1 MGASEIL
8 IGRTNGKLLIF
19 DLDGTLVDSAGQ
31 ILKALDLACD
41 ESGLEHLPKHFF
53 MRNLG
58 LPIKSIISYLG
69 LSLEV
74 EEKLIQIFRNELR
87 ILIEDSN
94 VLFDGVEEFLRD
106 AKKLGYLMAIA
117 TSKPT
122 YLADLVVTNSPLAS
136 YIDFTQGTDGFA
148 AKPAPDVIL
157 KCLSHFK
164 IDCAIM
170 FGDRVEDMASAQSAG
185 IYSIGIAQS
194 FHTVNELTAG
204 GANFAFKS
212 FLELQSTV
220 EIDIFLRD
228 LVDT

>member
-1 MGASEIL
+1 M
-8 IGRTNGKLLIF
+8 IGRKNGRLLIF

-31 ILKALDLACD
+31 ILKALNRACD
-41 ESGLEHLPKHFF
+41 ESALEHLPKHVL
-53 MRNLG
+53 MGSLG

-69 LSLEV
+69 LSTEA
-74 EEKLIQIFRNELR
+74 EEKLIQIFRSELR
-87 ILIEDSN
+87 VLIEDSN
-94 VLFDGVEEFLRD
+94 SLFDGVEAFLRD
-106 AKKLGYLMAIA
+106 VKKLGYLMAIA

-122 YLADLVVTNSPLAS
+122 YLAELVVANSPLAK

-157 KCLSHFK
+157 KCLSHFEAN
-164 IDCAIM
+164 CAIM

-185 IYSIGIAQS
+185 ISSIGIAQS
-194 FHTVNELTAG
+194 FHTVDELTAG

-220 EIDIFLRD
+220 EIDVFLRD
-228 LVDT
+228 LVDHQND

>member
-1 MGASEIL
+1 L
-8 IGRTNGKLLIF
+8 IGRKNVKLLIF

-41 ESGLEHLPKHFF
+41 ESGLEHLPKHVF

-69 LSLEV
+69 LSTEV

-94 VLFDGVEEFLRD
+94 SLFDGVEEFLRD
-106 AKKLGYLMAIA
+106 ARELDYLMAIA

-122 YLADLVVTNSPLAS
+122 YLAELVVANSPLAR

-157 KCLSHFK
+157 KCLSYFK
-164 IDCAIM
+164 TDCAIM
-170 FGDRVEDMASAQSAG
+170 FGDRVEDVASAQSAG
-185 IYSIGIAQS
+185 ISSIGIAQS

-212 FLELQSTV
+212 FFELQSTV

-228 LVDT
+228 LVDDKSE

>member
-1 MGASEIL
+1 M
-8 IGRTNGKLLIF
+8 IGRKNGRLLIF

-31 ILKALDLACD
+31 ILAALNRACD
-41 ESGLEHLPKHFF
+41 ESGLEHLPKQVL
-53 MRNLG
+53 MGSLG

-69 LSLEV
+69 LSTEA
-74 EEKLIQIFRNELR
+74 EEKLIQTFRSELR
-87 ILIEDSN
+87 ILIENSN
-94 VLFDGVEEFLRD
+94 SLFDGVEVFLRD
-106 AKKLGYLMAIA
+106 VKKLGYLMAIA

-122 YLADLVVTNSPLAS
+122 YLAELVVSNSPLAK

-157 KCLSHFK
+157 KCLSHFEAN
-164 IDCAIM
+164 CAIM

-185 IYSIGIAQS
+185 ISSIGIAQS
-194 FHTVNELTAG
+194 FHTVDELTAG

-228 LVDT
+228 LVDNQNE